1 MWYDERAQF
10 RMSSKRRVSKMKTL
24 TAKLSSR
31 GQMVLPKEVRE
42 ALGVQPGDVVFFV
55 IEGDT
60 VRIFPKPKDYVEY
73 MYGLGKE
80 VWEKLGGGEKFHRE
94 EQESWD

>member
-1 MWYDERAQF
+1 MR
-10 RMSSKRRVSKMKTL
+10 TL

-31 GQMVLPKEVRE
+31 CQMVLPKEVRRV
-42 ALGVQPGDVVFFV
+42 LGVGPGDVVFLI

-60 VRIFPKPKDYVEY
+60 VRMLPKPKDYVEY

-80 VWEKLGGGEKFHRE
+80 VWEKLGGGERFHRE
-94 EQESWD
+94 EQESWG